1 LAPEIR
7 LREVRPADLAIIF
20 EHQGDAE
27 AVALADVPPRD
38 AAAFR
43 AHWDRMLADPS
54 VVTRTILA
62 DGVVAGHALSFER
75 DGRRLVGY
83 WLGREHWGRGIASRA
98 LLALLELLPQRP
110 LHATVAEHNAAS
122 LRVLQKA
129 GFEICGRDAGG
140 LVLRL
145 G

>member
-1 LAPEIR
+1 MPPEVR
-7 LREVRPADLAIIF
+7 LRAVEPADLAVIF
-20 EHQGDAE
+20 EHQRDPE
-27 AVALADVPPRD
+27 SVALADVPPRD

-43 AHWDRMLADPS
+43 AHWERLLADPT
-54 VVTRTILA
+54 VLTRTILA

-83 WLGREHWGRGIASRA
+83 WLGREQWGRGIASRA
-98 LLALLELLPQRP
+98 LPALLQLLPQRP

-129 GFEICGRDAGG
+129 GFEVCGRDAGG
-140 LVLRL
+140 LLPRL

>member
-1 LAPEIR
+1 MAPEVR
-7 LREVRPADLAIIF
+7 LREVRPADLPIIF
-20 EHQGDAE
+20 EHQRDPQS
-27 AVALADVPPRD
+27 VALADVPPRD
-38 AAAFR
+38 AATFR
-43 AHWDRMLADPS
+43 AHWDRMLADAS
-54 VVTRTILA
+54 VLTRTIVA
-62 DGVVAGHALSFER
+62 DDVVAGHALSFER

-98 LLALLELLPQRP
+98 LPALLELLPQRP
-110 LHATVAEHNAAS
+110 LYATVAEHNAAS

-129 GFEICGRDAGG
+129 GFELCGRGAAG